1 MVVNNSQK
9 DYTKDSRITKTHVK
23 AVINKIA
30 SMQHV
35 IVNMHWDIKEE
46 NEQETK
52 INIHNTPH
60 ISRES

>member
-9 DYTKDSRITKTHVK
+9 DYTKNLRITKTHVK

-35 IVNMHWDIKEE
+35 IVNMHWDRKEK

-52 INIHNTPH
+52 INTHNSPH
-60 ISRES
+60 IS

>member
-1 MVVNNSQK
+1 MVVNNSH
-9 DYTKDSRITKTHVK
+9 TKDLRITKTHVK

-35 IVNMHWDIKEE
+35 IVNMHWDRKEE

-52 INIHNTPH
+52 INTHNSPH
-60 ISRES
+60 IS